1 VITQVRLKNW
11 KSHRDTDLRLG
22 DGTNVLVGSMGSGKS
37 AVLDAITFALF
48 GTLPVVKARLAKLDD
63 LITNRP
69 RPMGSAEIE
78 VQFIAPDG
86 EEYVVKRVI
95 ERGKGTTLS
104 ELRKS
109 SGELIESPSS
119 TRVSEVIQSILKL
132 DYDLF
137 ERAIYSE
144 QNRLD
149 YFLVLPRGKRME
161 SIDELLRI
169 DKLELARKNMTTLI
183 NRARGRIDDLRA
195 MVAQLGQDATL
206 MALPALEGE
215 LKGVELSIRET
226 ASKLQLVQPELDA
239 VRAELGRMK
248 EVEQKILQLDKS
260 ISGLEGDIGAI
271 GRQIDQI
278 KGRLG
283 EAAGLKLEELEHQVG
298 ELQQTYGRVS
308 AGMEEV
314 SARLTANT
322 SLAAELA
329 ARVAML
335 RERLEKLS
343 VDVERKR
350 GARGQLEQ
358 LKPKELSELAERLQS
373 DHRKVSDELA
383 ACNTRAR
390 DIKRALSELAVA
402 GPVCPVCES
411 PLSEEKK
418 QALLREREKQLE
430 VYSARLSEL
439 GFELGRLDGDLR
451 GTLELLDRAKML
463 AKEVED
469 LPKLEG
475 ESSQLIAQIGELDAK
490 LAETRSTVEKLR
502 SDTER
507 SRAEVETARERL
519 LAIQQALQLKRDLD
533 RLELERRQKQAEGLK
548 AQRELWQLRRTYDE
562 SRVRELEKRQEELVR
577 EHGRLSADL
586 AGKEQVLVE
595 RKRLV
600 DALREKRAMLERG
613 EVQVKYIQQA
623 VDALGTI
630 QAALAQTQLTLRRD
644 FIEGVNGAM
653 QELWREVYPYGD
665 LTSIRLDVREGDY
678 VLQVCDRLG
687 NWIPVEGMASGG
699 ERTDACLALRM
710 AFAMVLAPA
719 LSWLVLDEPTHNLD
733 EEGIRELAS
742 VLRERI
748 PEVVRQVLL
757 ITHEERLEA
766 AVSGY
771 LYRFYRDK
779 DADLPTKVE
788 QVTLPES
795 IKKF

>member
-1 VITQVRLKNW
+1 MITRVRLKNW

-22 DGTNVLVGSMGSGKS
+22 DGTNVLVGDMGSGKS

-48 GTLPVVKARLAKLDD
+48 GTLPAVKEKKAKLDD

-69 RPMGSAEIE
+69 RPMGQAEIE
-78 VQFIAPDG
+78 VHFIAPDG

-95 ERGKGTTLS
+95 ERRKGTTLS

-149 YFLVLPRGKRME
+149 YFLVLARGKRME

-169 DKLELARKNMTTLI
+169 DKLELARKNMTTLM
-183 NRARGRIDDLRA
+183 NRARDRISDLKA
-195 MVAQLGQDATL
+195 TAAQLGQDATL

-215 LKGVELSIRET
+215 LKEAELSIQET
-226 ASKLQLVQPELDA
+226 ASKLQRVQPELDA

-248 EVEQKILQLDKS
+248 EVEQKILQLEKS
-260 ISGLEGDIGAI
+260 VSGLEGDIGAI

-283 EAAGLKLEELEHQVG
+283 KAAIFGPEELERQVV
-298 ELQQTYGRVS
+298 ELQQTYERLSSSVEKVS
-308 AGMEEV
+308 AQ
-314 SARLTANT
+314 LTSHT
-322 SLAAELA
+322 SLAAELGTKA
-329 ARVAML
+329 AML
-335 RERLEKLS
+335 RERLTKLYADIES
-343 VDVERKR
+343 KR
-350 GARGQLEQ
+350 SARGQLEQ
-358 LKPKELSELAERLQS
+358 LRPKELSELAERLQS
-373 DHRKVSDELA
+373 DYRKIGDELA
-383 ACNTRAR
+383 ACSTRAQ
-390 DIKRALSELAVA
+390 DLKRAVSELAAA

-411 PLSEEKK
+411 PLPEEKK
-418 QALLREREKQLE
+418 HALLHEREKQLE
-430 VYSARLSEL
+430 VYNSRLVELKSEL
-439 GFELGRLDGDLR
+439 DKLEGDIR
-451 GTLELLDRAKML
+451 RTIELLDSAKLL

-475 ESSQLIAQIGELDAK
+475 ESSQLTAQIGELEAR
-490 LAETRSTVEKLR
+490 LSETSSTLEKLR
-502 SDTER
+502 SDIER
-507 SRAEVETARERL
+507 SRAEVEAARERL
-519 LAIQQALQLKRDLD
+519 LEAQQMLQLRRELD

-548 AQRELWQLRRTYDE
+548 AQRELWQLKRTHDE
-562 SRVRELEKRQEELVR
+562 SRMRELEKHQEELVR

-586 AGKEQVLVE
+586 AGKEQVVAE

-600 DALREKRAMLERG
+600 DTLREKRAMLERS
-613 EVQVKYIQQA
+613 EVEAKYLQQA

-653 QELWREVYPYGD
+653 QELWREIYPYGD
-665 LTSIRLDVREGDY
+665 LTGIRLDVREGDY

-687 NWIPVEGMASGG
+687 NWISVEGVASGG
-699 ERTDACLALRM
+699 ERTDACIALRM
-710 AFAMVLAPA
+710 ALAMVLAPA

-771 LYRFYRDK
+771 LYRFSRNKEK
-779 DADLPTKVE
+779 DEPTRVE
-788 QVTLPES
+788 QIAAPGL
-795 IKKF
+795 